1 MMPVLQLHPFVL
13 TCSDQTNLVRKQRAS
28 VLTAGSTSEVPM
40 CLCSQREDVLC
51 LFMKIG
57 KLTLITSPQKT
68 TWILGGMK
76 KIQTNVET
84 KKHIGIYFPNIILKR
99 T

>member
-1 MMPVLQLHPFVL
+1 MPVLQLHPFVL
-13 TCSDQTNLVRKQRAS
+13 ICSDQTNLVRKQRAS

-40 CLCSQREDVLC
+40 CLCSQGEDVLC

-84 KKHIGIYFPNIILKR
+84 KEHIGIYISQTSYSK
-99 T
+99 